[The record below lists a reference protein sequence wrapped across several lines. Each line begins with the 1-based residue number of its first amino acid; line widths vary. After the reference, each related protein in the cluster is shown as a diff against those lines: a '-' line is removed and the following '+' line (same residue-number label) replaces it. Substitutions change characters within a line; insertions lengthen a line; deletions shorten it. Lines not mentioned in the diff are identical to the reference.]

1 MKAEVQDAALAIQ
14 AEPKLFRGEL
24 TLCSAAK
31 LIRAFLVKLK
41 DRATG
46 WKVWRRFALS
56 VAIEALDVLLAETC
70 E

>member
-1 MKAEVQDAALAIQ
+1 MKAEVRDAALAIQ
-14 AEPKLFRGEL
+14 AEPYLFRGEL

-31 LIRAFLVKLK
+31 LVRAFLLKLK
-41 DRATG
+41 ARASK
-46 WKVWRRFALS
+46 WSVLRRFALG

>member
-14 AEPKLFRGEL
+14 AEPKLFRGTL

-31 LIRAFLVKLK
+31 LVRAFLVKLR
-41 DRATG
+41 DRSSKWNV
-46 WKVWRRFALS
+46 WKRAGLS
-56 VAIEALDVLLAETC
+56 VAIEALDILLAETC